1 MSTEGI
7 GGPAD
12 RPGSDSSLADQI
24 MRLTE
29 RVAALEAAIQPDAGA
44 PAAASVPAG
53 SPATASAANE
63 TRDETA
69 ELSEE
74 IVLVLSAAIAAYL
87 GKRAHMRQARLV
99 GAAGWAREGRVMIH
113 ASHQPVKG
121 A

>member
-1 MSTEGI
+1 MSTDDI

-12 RPGSDSSLADQI
+12 RPASDSSLADQI

-29 RVAALEAAIQPDAGA
+29 RVAALEAAIR

-53 SPATASAANE
+53 SPAAAPG
-63 TRDETA
+63 TRVAAA

-74 IVLVLSAAIAAYL
+74 MVLVLSAAIAAYL
-87 GKRAHMRQARLV
+87 GKRANMRQARLV
-99 GAAGWAREGRVMIH
+99 GAAGWAREGRVKIH

-121 A
+121 G